1 MERSDPAEVQARH
14 ILIVPKI
21 TDANVAAAQALA
33 DSVVRLARRGASFD
47 SLARLYHDPS
57 EEAFAQSVVLDSLP
71 PGYRDAFATAKVGDV
86 VGPLTLER
94 PNGARFAVVRLEET
108 RPAGTYTYDEM
119 KDQIRETLEQNSAVQ
134 RYVAGLRKRTYVDIR
149 P

>member
-1 MERSDPAEVQARH
+1 VARLVRS
-14 ILIVPKI
+14 
-21 TDANVAAAQALA
+21 
-33 DSVVRLARRGASFD
+33 GASFD
-47 SLARLYHDPS
+47 SLARAHHDPS
-57 EEAFAQSVVLDSLP
+57 EDAFAQSVVLDSLP
-71 PGYRDAFATAKVGDV
+71 PVYRDAFAGAKVGDI

-94 PNGARFAVVRLEET
+94 PNGARFVVVRLEEM

-134 RYVAGLRKRTYVDIR
+134 RYVVGLRKRTYVDIR